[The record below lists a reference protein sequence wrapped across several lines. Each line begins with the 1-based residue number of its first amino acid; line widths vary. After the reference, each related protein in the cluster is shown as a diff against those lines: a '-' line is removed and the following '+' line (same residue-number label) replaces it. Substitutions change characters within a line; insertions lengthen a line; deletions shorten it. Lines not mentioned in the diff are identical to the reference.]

1 MPYKATKHSPG
12 LTFLEVITVL
22 ALISILSLVALG
34 RGQMV
39 QASLPT
45 AANVLK
51 AHLRYAQSRALNGN
65 TAWGIRYD
73 AGNKSYWLFN
83 SDASATHRPLP
94 GEESDSVDLA
104 GRGLSITN
112 SITNSDINISIS
124 FDGWG
129 RPCSDDA
136 GASPLE
142 DADLTLT
149 LGDTGGNTRAITIT
163 KNTGFI
169 P

>member
-22 ALISILSLVALG
+22 ALISILSVVALS
-34 RGQMV
+34 RGQGV
-39 QASLPT
+39 RAALP
-45 AANVLK
+45 AAAKILK

-65 TAWGIRYD
+65 SAWGIAYD
-73 AGNKSYWLFN
+73 AAQGNYWLFN
-83 SDASATHRPLP
+83 SDAPATHRPLP
-94 GEESDSVDLA
+94 GEEAASIDLT
-104 GRGLSITN
+104 GRGISITN
-112 SITNSDINISIS
+112 GNTIIG

-129 RPCSDDA
+129 RPCSDA
-136 GASPLE
+136 GGASPRN
-142 DADLTLT
+142 ADLTLT
-149 LGDTGGNTRAITIT
+149 LSDADGNTTGITIT

>member
-1 MPYKATKHSPG
+1 M
-12 LTFLEVITVL
+12 VL

-73 AGNKSYWLFN
+73 AAQGSYWLFN
-83 SDASATHRPLP
+83 SDAASTHRPLP
-94 GEESDSVDLA
+94 GEEASSVDLA
-104 GRGLSITN
+104 GQGLSITN
-112 SITNSDINISIS
+112 GDITIG

-129 RPCSDDA
+129 RPCSDTS
-136 GASPLE
+136 GASPRN
-142 DADLTLT
+142 ADLTLT
-149 LGDTGGNTRAITIT
+149 LSDTGGNTRGITIT